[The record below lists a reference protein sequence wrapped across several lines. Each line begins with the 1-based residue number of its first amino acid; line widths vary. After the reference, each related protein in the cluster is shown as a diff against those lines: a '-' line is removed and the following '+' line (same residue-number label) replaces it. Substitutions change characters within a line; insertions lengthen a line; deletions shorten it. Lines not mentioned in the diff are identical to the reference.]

1 MAGPPGGRSALGW
14 TGVDVASETGHH
26 KANTGSW
33 LCVLMI
39 IAGFI
44 VGAVALPLASMP
56 LWIVTAV
63 LIVGGAAVGLVS
75 RIMDQAY

>member
-1 MAGPPGGRSALGW
+1 MKV

-33 LCVLMI
+33 LAVLLV
-39 IAGFI
+39 IAGF
-44 VGAVALPLASMP
+44 VFGCFALIFASVP

-63 LIVGGAAVGLVS
+63 LLVGGAAIGLAS
-75 RIMDQAY
+75 RIMEQAY

>member
-1 MAGPPGGRSALGW
+1 M
-14 TGVDVASETGHH
+14 DVASETGHH

-33 LCVLMI
+33 LCVFMI

-44 VGAVALPLASMP
+44 AGAVALPLASMP

-63 LIVGGAAVGLVS
+63 LLVGGAAVGLAS
-75 RIMDQAY
+75 RIMEQAY